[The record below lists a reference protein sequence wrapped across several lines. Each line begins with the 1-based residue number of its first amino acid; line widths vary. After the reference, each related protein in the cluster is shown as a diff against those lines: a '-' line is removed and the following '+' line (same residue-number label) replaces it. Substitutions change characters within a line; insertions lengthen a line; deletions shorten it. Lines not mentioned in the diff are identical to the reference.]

1 MIHSIRD
8 ESPATPEPRRRL
20 PGEVVRNIHVVYID
34 GCVDGDVVGVCEAVG
49 VVESGPVGHLGEDV
63 GGRGE
68 VAELG
73 VVAEHGGVDLWGG
86 GGVLW

>member
-8 ESPATPEPRRRL
+8 ESLAFPNPRRRR
-20 PGEVVRNIHVVYID
+20 PGEVVRNVHVVHID
-34 GCVDGDVVGVCEAVG
+34 GCVDGDVVGVCEAVRG
-49 VVESGPVGHLGEDV
+49 VKSGPVGHLGEDV
-63 GGRGE
+63 GGGGE

-86 GGVLW
+86 GGLW